1 MLLFRLGVFL
11 AGVSSIFGAEWIVPG
26 AVWTDTDGNKIDA
39 HGGGV
44 FKQGN
49 AFYWIGYAATNQN
62 PMLYTSTDLLNWKNL
77 GAQSTITGLWRP
89 KIATPN
95 NQFWIFGQQDRY
107 VRSLVSPT
115 LVGRYVTSAKVHL
128 PPNDYTYSDTGMY
141 YDEDS
146 STWYL
151 LTSADHNTVQINKI
165 NADGTVGQRV
175 LAFSQGPYEAPG
187 IFKDNGTYYL
197 ILSGKTGYRSN
208 PNKVFSASSLSG
220 PWSGGTDI
228 APPRENTYNSQNTFE
243 LTIRGSQ
250 KTTHIYMGD
259 AWDSRGGAN
268 SNYVWLPIQVDSRTK
283 RATLEYHAMWKV
295 DVETGIVSYPTPRRH
310 YKAQDASVREV
321 PGLTYPGD
329 RSTKRSMQKVSSDL
343 EAVFYNVTGT
353 GAPQWFSIQYTVNDP
368 EAGEAHIF
376 VNNDPTPTNI
386 SAMNC
391 RAGYAEHVPVRLLLK
406 PGDVNTIRVGA
417 TGSPDF
423 EIFLDGLEL
432 YDD

>member
-1 MLLFRLGVFL
+1 MLLFYLTLFL
-11 AGVSSIFGAEWIVPG
+11 AGVSGVLGAEWIVPG
-26 AVWTDTDGNKIDA
+26 AVWTDTDGKKIDA
-39 HGGGV
+39 HGGGI

-49 AFYWIGYAATNQN
+49 TFYWIGHAATNQN

-107 VRSLVSPT
+107 VQSLVST
-115 LVGRYVTSAKVHL
+115 QLVGRYTSSAKVHL

-151 LTSADHNTVQINKI
+151 LTSADHNTVQVNKI
-165 NADGTVGQRV
+165 NADGTVGERV
-175 LAFSQGPYEAPG
+175 LAFSQGAYEAPG
-187 IFKDNGTYYL
+187 IFKDSGTYYL
-197 ILSGKTGYRSN
+197 IVSGKTGYRSN
-208 PNKVFSASSLSG
+208 PNKVFYASSLSG

-228 APPRENTYNSQNTFE
+228 APPSENTYNSQNTFE

-259 AWDSRGGAN
+259 AWDSKGGAN
-268 SNYVWLPIQVDSRTK
+268 SNYVWLPIQVDSSTK
-283 RATLEYHAMWKV
+283 QPTLQYHAMWKI
-295 DVETGIVSYPTPRRH
+295 DVGTGVVSYPSMKKRYEAR
-310 YKAQDASVREV
+310 DASVRAISADMILATKV
-321 PGLTYPGD
+321 NSD
-329 RSTKRSMQKVSSDL
+329 R

-353 GAPQWFSIQYTVNDP
+353 GARQWLSFHYTVNDP

-376 VNNDPTPTNI
+376 VNNELMPTNI
-386 SAMNC
+386 SAMNS
-391 RAGYAEHVPVRLLLK
+391 RAGFAEYTPVQLLLET
-406 PGDVNTIRVGA
+406 GNVNTIRIGA
-417 TGSPDF
+417 NGSPNF
-423 EIFLDGLEL
+423 EVLLYGLEL